1 MIKEPARR
9 PDPFVDAVSS
19 IRDCVLHVMKVA
31 SWKLTLAAGFALA
44 SRLAWPL
51 APNDMATHGLLGLTA
66 LSLGA
71 CIGREIDRKVDL
83 PKRRPRRG

>member
-1 MIKEPARR
+1 MIKEPERR

-19 IRDCVLHVMKVA
+19 IRDCVFHVMKVA

-44 SRLAWPL
+44 SRLAWPMV
-51 APNDMATHGLLGLTA
+51 PDDMTTHGLLGLTA

-83 PKRRPRRG
+83 GKLRARRE